1 MTTSSNK
8 PAQELTIKNTQN
20 TAEKTS
26 STRRNAKQYTEAIA
40 KLFVVNHLITET
52 EECSIEQRTQQ
63 REQKEREAQQANL
76 EKILKIAY
84 DVSNEDS
91 ANMPDPDWLAQFM
104 SIAKNIHS
112 ANMQALWGRVLK
124 KEVIAP
130 GSFSIKALNTL
141 KNMTKK
147 DAHAFQHACS
157 LSCSFGTDQGRKL
170 LTGAISHKMSLLVIP
185 KRDQSKLTLGQYQ
198 LPYHELLSLIE
209 LGIIHASELESGS
222 ISQHQALPL
231 NYQNHHFKILA
242 NSKISTLT
250 YYRFTPTGNELA
262 HLLPV
267 SLYEGYQT
275 DLINLLNRYFMVESS

>member
-1 MTTSSNK
+1 MSTPSDKSSQ
-8 PAQELTIKNTQN
+8 ALTVKSTQPPKDS
-20 TAEKTS
+20 AS
-26 STRRNAKQYTEAIA
+26 SPRRSSKQYTEAIG
-40 KLFVVNHLITET
+40 KLFAINHLITES
-52 EECSIEQRTQQ
+52 EERSLELRTQQ
-63 REQKEREAQQANL
+63 REQKERETQQVNL

-84 DVSNEDS
+84 DVSTDDS
-91 ANMPDPDWLAQFM
+91 ANMPDPDWLAHFM
-104 SIAKNIHS
+104 FIAKNIYS

-170 LTGAISHKMSLLVIP
+170 LTGAINQKMSLFVIP
-185 KRDQSKLTLGQYQ
+185 RREQSKLTLGQYQ

-209 LGIIHASELESGS
+209 LGIIHASELESGT

-231 NYQNHHFKILA
+231 NYQNHHFKVLA
-242 NSKISTLT
+242 NSKISALT

-267 SLYEGYQT
+267 SKYESYQT
-275 DLINLLNRYFMVESS
+275 DLIHLLSQYFIIESS